1 MDEQLERLEK
11 LILELNERVEKLSD
25 RKAIIGPIIDEIED
39 LQYDLYEYADYIL
52 DHIKYRLKSLLAE
65 LNIK

>member
-11 LILELNERVEKLSD
+11 LILELDERVEKLSD
-25 RKAIIGPIIDEIED
+25 RKSIIGSIIDEIED
-39 LQYDLYEYADYIL
+39 LQDDLYEYADCIL